1 MEEAKV
7 ENTEQVEEDE
17 QEKSEGEP
25 EQVDLNKVF
34 QEEDRDLNSM
44 FPDSEMRKFLKRVNR
59 NRRSNEKF
67 LEGIKRDKV
76 WQEDE

>member
-1 MEEAKV
+1 MEEAKL
-7 ENTEQVEEDE
+7 ENAEQVEEGE
-17 QEKSEGEP
+17 QEDAEV

-34 QEEDRDLNSM
+34 QGEDRDLNSM

-67 LEGIKRDKV
+67 LEGIKRDNV
-76 WQEDE
+76 WEEDE

>member
-1 MEEAKV
+1 MEETKV
-7 ENTEQVEEDE
+7 ENAEQVEQGE
-17 QEKSEGEP
+17 QEKAEAEG

-34 QEEDRDLNSM
+34 QDEDRDLNSM

-67 LEGIKRDKV
+67 LAGIKRDKV